1 MAALDKIAERFTS
14 LFKIDETTSPQNDY
28 KYLKFLAETEVPDQ
42 YASQKE
48 NIINKYGSEE
58 DFLNQVFQDSQP
70 ENEDSM
76 LVNIA
81 KSQQVEDITFEKLL
95 EGATAKATVS
105 DADTISTSTGDT
117 IETGDALKAEVKNV
131 VDAAMAEKEDTDSMN
146 TNIIDTI
153 SYLAGLDDR
162 TKERLSEAVGVKP
175 KRSMLETIT
184 GAPQAL
190 FQTLTER
197 PETLILPSGNEVQ
210 LPGGM
215 ERLGQ
220 RFEEG
225 LQDPKTQFFINYA
238 KRSGQPSFTSPF
250 GRVFEALDDTANAMI
265 QSKLLDAKLVKGTTG
280 LKDKK
285 TDYVFGSNPEKD
297 AALKKALPGQD
308 FVANQ
313 TYVVES
319 NLNNDG
325 SFGSIFGA
333 SLKKDPKAGGGD
345 ELEGYYKDNFKEII
359 ASAGG
364 IANERNAILSNINL
378 AKELEAGGVTKFD
391 EVIAPFASF
400 VRGIDEGAYTTMME
414 LVGKN
419 PNDIAKVNQIM
430 ANTFQAILPRM
441 KELYPI
447 SNKDVEN
454 LIASFPQDAFGFAGL
469 SSQLLAFNEYA
480 QLYSDYAREYVDKA
494 GKSSGNDYEGY
505 MNFMDYARDKQLE
518 EVNKRF
524 KNSGITDEMMKSY
537 GFVKEKDY
545 GDESLPEDYTPM
557 AKLLAL
563 NGTKVAKQMGIE
575 PMEVFKGKVT
585 TQITTPTQYWN
596 SFKTAEELQ
605 NAFDNLTVT
614 IEQMKTLDE
623 TDQLPD
629 TVKEN
634 FKKKYGFDAFEIS
647 PQDYYY
653 TVFSKKEE
661 D

>member
-28 KYLKFLAETEVPDQ
+28 KYLKFLSETEVPDQ
-42 YASQKE
+42 YASTKE
-48 NIINKYGSEE
+48 EIINKYGNEE
-58 DFLNQVFQDSQP
+58 EFLNQVFQEEAP
-70 ENEDSM
+70 EEKDTT
-76 LVNIA
+76 LVDIA
-81 KSQQVEDITFEKLL
+81 KSQQVEDIPFEELL
-95 EGATAKATVS
+95 KGATAKATVS

-117 IETGDALKAEVKNV
+117 IETGDALKSEIQNV
-131 VDAAMAEKEDTDSMN
+131 VDSTLADKQDTDSMN
-146 TNIIDTI
+146 TNIIDTV

-162 TKERLSEAVGVKP
+162 TRERLSEAVGVKP
-175 KRSMLETIT
+175 KKSFLETLT

-197 PETLILPSGNEVQ
+197 PETLILPSGSSVE

-215 ERLGQ
+215 ERVGQ

-225 LQDPKTQFFINYA
+225 IQDPKTQFFINLA
-238 KRSGQPSFTSPF
+238 KRSGQSSFTSPF
-250 GRVFEALDDTANAMI
+250 GRVFEALEDTSNAMI

-285 TDYVFGSNPEKD
+285 TDYVFGSNPTKD

-325 SFGSIFGA
+325 SFGSIYGA
-333 SLKKDPKAGGGD
+333 SLKKDPGAGGGD

-359 ASAGG
+359 SAAGG
-364 IANERNAILSNINL
+364 ISNERNAIISNINL
-378 AKELEAGGVTKFD
+378 AKELSAGGVTKFD
-391 EVIAPFASF
+391 EVVAPFASF
-400 VRGIDEGAYTTMME
+400 VKGIDENAYLTMMDIIN
-414 LVGKN
+414 KD

-480 QLYSDYAREYVDKA
+480 QLYSDYSREYVDKA

-505 MNFMDYARDKQLE
+505 INFMDYARDKQLE

-524 KNSGITDEMMKSY
+524 KNSGITDEMMNSY

-545 GDESLPEDYTPM
+545 GDEKLPEDYTPM

-563 NGTKVAKQMGIE
+563 NGTKVANQMGID
-575 PMEVFKGKVT
+575 PMEVFKGKAVA
-585 TQITTPTQYWN
+585 QITTPTQYWN

-614 IEQMKTLDE
+614 IEQMKVLDE
-623 TDQLPD
+623 TGELPD
-629 TVKEN
+629 TVREN